1 VQRDDIIVNRARLRL
16 DRQNDVNNKE
26 AGKLGWEK
34 SKELNLERGRQRTQ
48 KAIDEYE
55 ANPKFCL
62 FCETKLPFEKR
73 RGKFC
78 NQTCSAKH
86 NNRGVTRHIK
96 GSKIC
101 QCGKSKKPHNKYC
114 ADCIK
119 NRVYAVKIERLEDA
133 KYDRMRRRLLI
144 EQRGNRCEVCG
155 FEEWNG
161 KPIPIEL
168 DHIDGNSDNNTEA
181 NLRLICPNCHA
192 QTETYKGGNKGRNSK
207 RQQFRRKRYSDGLTY

>member
-1 VQRDDIIVNRARLRL
+1 M
-16 DRQNDVNNKE
+16 NNKE
-26 AGKLGWEK
+26 AGKLGYEK
-34 SKELNLERGRQRTQ
+34 TKHILQEQGRQRTQ
-48 KAIDEYE
+48 KAIDEFE

-73 RGKFC
+73 YGKFC
-78 NQTCSAKH
+78 NQSCSAKY

-96 GSKIC
+96 GSKVC
-101 QCGKSKKPHNKYC
+101 ECGNPKKTHNKYC
-114 ADCIK
+114 AECIK
-119 NRVYAVKIERLEDA
+119 NRVYAVKVETLEQA
-133 KYDRMRRRLLI
+133 KYDRMRRKILL

-168 DHIDGNSDNNTEA
+168 DHIDGDSDNNAEA

-192 QTETYKGGNKGRNSK
+192 QTETYKGGNMGKNSK